1 MTPLTKLPPAQLAA
15 AVASQAQSLELFKQL
30 GEIVDYGRVEFEWV
44 HGELRYVRLHMDELI
59 MRGDSPRT

>member
-1 MTPLTKLPPAQLAA
+1 MTPLTKLPADQLAA
-15 AVASQAQSLELFKQL
+15 AVAAQACSLELFKQI

-59 MRGDSPRT
+59 LRGETTHP